1 MLRVVDAATGVFK
14 MVKFNIANQND
25 LMVPFSY
32 DLVKDLPNS
41 HVSSLFMAS
50 AHISLYVAHYEIIEI
65 SFWAKLLKIIAV
77 VLFIIA
83 IVTFNPA
90 TFKLDMAFIKKMV
103 TQMIIKKIVVHIAS
117 KISPELAFIVGVA
130 LQVRWGLA
138 KDMNFDALTFLDF
151 AKLFAGFA
159 DILSTVV
166 LVIVEQDLGAIERE
180 KTEGLAKYNAGIE
193 DISEI
198 RKDLRLDAN
207 GEYIPWINESV
218 RGTINP
224 MDCSRYLALSVTNF
238 NQIGFADFDY
248 DQKINNT
255 FKVSQFGVV

>member
-1 MLRVVDAATGVFK
+1 M
-14 MVKFNIANQND
+14 I
-25 LMVPFSY
+25 
-32 DLVKDLPNS
+32 
-41 HVSSLFMAS
+41 
-50 AHISLYVAHYEIIEI
+50 
-65 SFWAKLLKIIAV
+65 
-77 VLFIIA
+77 
-83 IVTFNPA
+83 
-90 TFKLDMAFIKKMV
+90 
-103 TQMIIKKIVVHIAS
+103 TQMLIKEVIVYIAS
-117 KISPELAFIVGVA
+117 EISPELAFVVGVF
-130 LQVRWGLA
+130 LSWKYGLA
-138 KDMNFDALTFLDF
+138 KGMDFNALTFIDF

-224 MDCSRYLALSVTNF
+224 MDCSRYLAMSVTSF

-248 DQKINNT
+248 EQKINNT
-255 FKVSQFGVV
+255 FKVAQLGFG